1 MAKKKTKNYHWGVR
15 ILIVLIVGVAL
26 LVSVLFFEKQINK
39 ALGLES
45 IQESNYEGVTNEDVL
60 TEVVGEDLV
69 VHFLDVGQ
77 GDACI
82 IQFPDYKTMLIDGA
96 ENGYGDKINDYIEQN
111 VKDENGDTITYFD
124 YAVLTHSDSD
134 HCASMDEVLNEYPA
148 KTFYRPNVLAS
159 REGYSDPNRNLLKGN
174 YTEKSTLAYKNAI
187 EAGNA
192 GADTVIINSADMADV
207 EGESASGEPYSV
219 RFYGPNS
226 DSYKD
231 WNNYSP
237 IMIVEYKGVK
247 MALTGDCEKEG
258 EEEFVNLVN
267 ADSGEFALF
276 DDDYHVDVIKA
287 GHHGS
292 RTSTSVPFV
301 NAITTQSQI
310 QNTLVIVSCGF
321 ENSYGHPHSEFL
333 NNMKTVGVADENI
346 LRTDQ
351 NGDIVLSIKADGTL
365 MHGASPIVR
374 TPQKLVDWRYIAISA
389 FVAITLVV
397 FIQPLAT
404 VLGIKTD
411 KKKKKS

>member
-1 MAKKKTKNYHWGVR
+1 MAKKKKYNWGVR
-15 ILIVLIVGVAL
+15 ILIVLVVGVL
-26 LVSVLFFEKQINK
+26 LLCSVLFFEKEINK

-45 IQESNYEGVTNEDVL
+45 VQETDYDGTTNEDVL

-96 ENGYGDKINDYIEQN
+96 NNGYGDKINAYIEQN
-111 VKDENGDTITYFD
+111 IKDENGETITYFD
-124 YAVLTHSDSD
+124 YAMLTHSDSD
-134 HCASMDEVLNEYPA
+134 HCASMDEVLNAYPA

-159 REGYSDPNRNLLKGN
+159 RKGYTDPNQSLLIGD
-174 YTEKSTLAYKNAI
+174 YTEKDTVAYKNAI
-187 EAGNA
+187 EAGA
-192 GADTVIINSADMADV
+192 KGADTVIINDADMQDIT
-207 EGESASGEPYSV
+207 GTSASGEAYSLT
-219 RFYGPNS
+219 FYGPNS
-226 DSYKD
+226 DSYND

-237 IMIVEYKGVK
+237 IMILEYKGVR

-267 ADSGEFALF
+267 EDSGEFAQF
-276 DDDYHVDVIKA
+276 DDNYHVDVIKA

-292 RTSTSVPFV
+292 RTSTSINFV

-321 ENSYGHPHSEFL
+321 DNSYGHPHTEFL

-351 NGDIVLSIKADGTL
+351 NGDIVLSVKADGTL
-365 MHGASPIVR
+365 MAGASPIVR
-374 TPQKLVDWRYIAISA
+374 TPQKLVDWRYIAITT
-389 FVAITLVV
+389 FTVVALIV
-397 FIQPLAT
+397 FIQPLAQA
-404 VLGIKTD
+404 LGIKTD
-411 KKKKKS
+411 KKKKKKS

>member
-1 MAKKKTKNYHWGVR
+1 MAKKKKYNWGVR
-15 ILIVLIVGVAL
+15 ILIVLVVGVL
-26 LVSVLFFEKQINK
+26 LLCSVLFFEKEINK

-45 IQESNYEGVTNEDVL
+45 VQETDYDGTTNEDVL

-96 ENGYGDKINDYIEQN
+96 NNGYGDKINAYIEQN
-111 VKDENGDTITYFD
+111 IKDENGETITYFD
-124 YAVLTHSDSD
+124 YAMLTHSDSD
-134 HCASMDEVLNEYPA
+134 HCASMDEVLNAYPA

-159 REGYSDPNRNLLKGN
+159 RKGYTDPNQSLLIGD
-174 YTEKSTLAYKNAI
+174 YTEKDTVAYKNAI
-187 EAGNA
+187 EAGA
-192 GADTVIINSADMADV
+192 KGADTVIINDADMQDIT
-207 EGESASGEPYSV
+207 GTSASGEAYSLT
-219 RFYGPNS
+219 FYGPNS
-226 DSYKD
+226 DSYND

-237 IMIVEYKGVK
+237 IMILEYKGVR

-267 ADSGEFALF
+267 EDSGEFAQF
-276 DDDYHVDVIKA
+276 DDNYHVDVIKA

-292 RTSTSVPFV
+292 RTSTSVNFV

-321 ENSYGHPHSEFL
+321 DNSYGHPHTEFL

-351 NGDIVLSIKADGTL
+351 NGDIVLSVKADGTL
-365 MHGASPIVR
+365 MAGASPIVR
-374 TPQKLVDWRYIAISA
+374 TPQKLVDWRYIAITT
-389 FVAITLVV
+389 FTVVALIV
-397 FIQPLAT
+397 FIQPLAQA
-404 VLGIKTD
+404 LGIKTD
-411 KKKKKS
+411 KKKKKKS